1 MMKPLLSRLR
11 MNIDDVLGEVCRYIW
26 DHNEHY
32 AKRFNFAACE
42 RWICTEICHIANFDL
57 GFNASDGFEDLQ
69 YSLYDEDEKRDLS
82 LYQGYGD
89 KALLIKH
96 IEVKVVYPLDSNE
109 SKWFRP
115 LVTSMKSSLIK
126 RNDVEGWVFLV
137 WTSGTKKKDKY
148 RSPDSF
154 FYSIEK
160 YLKTARSQAFLEHL
174 FIPDMNFIPVAETN
188 FIWCGGPKRIVVKA
202 LRINLIKQP
211 NEDELTLAV

>member
-1 MMKPLLSRLR
+1 
-11 MNIDDVLGEVCRYIW
+11 MNIDNVLGDVCQYIW

-57 GFNASDGFEDLQ
+57 GFNAMAVHEDLQ

-82 LYQGYGD
+82 LYQGYGNN
-89 KALLIKH
+89 ALLIKH
-96 IEVKVVYPLDSNE
+96 IEVKVVYPLDGNE

-115 LVTSMKSSLIK
+115 LLTAMRNSLIK
-126 RNDVEGWVFLV
+126 QNDVEGWVFLV
-137 WTSGTKKKDKY
+137 WTSGVKKKEKY
-148 RSPDSF
+148 RSPDDF
-154 FYSIEK
+154 FNSIKK
-160 YLKTARSQAFLEHL
+160 YLKTERSQALLEHV
-174 FIPDMNFIPVAETN
+174 FIPDMNFLPVAETN

-211 NEDELTLAV
+211 NEDKLILAV